1 MLNHNVKLL
10 KKHSCDILA
19 CSTDSTMLNSKW
31 IQSLKEDDEN
41 KSEEFILSLMS
52 DKTGQLW

>member
-1 MLNHNVKLL
+1 MINKNVKLL

-31 IQSLKEDDEN
+31 IQSLKEDNDK

-52 DKTGQLW
+52 DRTGQLW